1 MTHDRLP
8 SAGGLS
14 GKPAIRAVAFD
25 MDGLMLNTEH
35 LYQQAGDRLLEPF
48 GRRYHDR
55 LRREMMGLPAPQAL
69 QRMIELEGLAV
80 GWQELKERS
89 DQLML
94 ELISQR
100 VEPMP
105 GLLELLER
113 LDRLRLPR
121 GVATSSD
128 LLLAEPG
135 LAGAGVLHRVDFVL
149 TADQVARGKP
159 HPDIYWE
166 AAVRL
171 GVEPNRMLVLEDS
184 QHGVAAGV
192 ASGAVVVAVPGE
204 HSRDHDF
211 SGAHLIASSLSDP
224 RLLALL
230 ADESTPAD

>member
-1 MTHDRLP
+1 MMDDRFPQEGDP
-8 SAGGLS
+8 SGVPSIA
-14 GKPAIRAVAFD
+14 AVAFD

-80 GWQELKERS
+80 GWRELKQRS

-128 LLLAEPG
+128 LVLAEPG
-135 LAGAGVLHRVDFVL
+135 LAGAGVLHRVDFIL
-149 TADQVARGKP
+149 TAEQVPRGKP
-159 HPDIYWE
+159 YPDIY
-166 AAVRL
+166 
-171 GVEPNRMLVLEDS
+171 
-184 QHGVAAGV
+184 
-192 ASGAVVVAVPGE
+192 
-204 HSRDHDF
+204 
-211 SGAHLIASSLSDP
+211 
-224 RLLALL
+224 
-230 ADESTPAD
+230 